1 MSGSGVYYPAGQ
13 INAMSTAITQA
24 EQALAASGYVAH
36 VALDRASLDV
46 DGRPQKLEP
55 GMEVTAE
62 IRTGRRRVISYL
74 LSPLQRYA
82 HEGMRE
88 R

>member
-1 MSGSGVYYPAGQ
+1 MSRATPC
-13 INAMSTAITQA
+13 
-24 EQALAASGYVAH
+24 
-36 VALDRASLDV
+36 ASLDV
-46 DGRPQKLEP
+46 DGHTQKLEP
-55 GMEVTAE
+55 GMEVTGE

>member
-1 MSGSGVYYPAGQ
+1 
-13 INAMSTAITQA
+13 
-24 EQALAASGYVAH
+24 
-36 VALDRASLDV
+36 
-46 DGRPQKLEP
+46 
-55 GMEVTAE
+55 MEVTAE